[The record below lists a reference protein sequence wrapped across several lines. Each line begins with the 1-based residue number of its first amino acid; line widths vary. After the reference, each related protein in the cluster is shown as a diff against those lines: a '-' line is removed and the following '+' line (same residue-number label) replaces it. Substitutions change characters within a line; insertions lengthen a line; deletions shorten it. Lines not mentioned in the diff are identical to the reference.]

1 MPSVAVIGTQWG
13 DEGKGKIVDVLTP
26 SADVVARFQGGA
38 NAGHTVVAEGQQY
51 ILHLLPAGVLHPG
64 KRAVIGNGV
73 VVDPVALYE
82 EIEGLRG
89 RGIEIKDNLF
99 ISRRAHLILPYHRAI
114 EQARE
119 ALRGERRIGTTGRG
133 IGPAY
138 SDKIDRLGIR
148 FADLFDEPLL
158 HDRLRT
164 NLTEKN
170 ILLEQAYGQRGFQLD
185 ELFAWCL
192 AWRDKLAA
200 YLADTGQLLRE
211 AILKGENLLFE
222 GAHGTMLDID
232 HGTYPYVTSS
242 NITAGA
248 ISTGLGI
255 PPSRINHVL
264 GVAKAYTTRVG
275 MGPFPTEL
283 CDAVGER
290 MRTEGAEYGATTGR
304 ARRCGWF
311 DVVMVRHAAWL
322 SGCTSLG
329 LTKLDVLDR
338 YESIKIC
345 VGYAYR
351 GKVFEHIPEELDI
364 LLQCQPQYEEMP
376 GWQESTAGMT
386 SYEQLPARAR
396 AYIEELSRRIELP
409 VSIIS
414 TGSGREQTIP
424 LRDPF
429 ASAP

>member
-13 DEGKGKIVDVLTP
+13 DEGKGKIVDLLTP
-26 SADVVARFQGGA
+26 NADVVARFQGGA
-38 NAGHTVVAEGQQY
+38 NAGHTIVAEGQQY

-82 EIEGLRG
+82 EIEALRG

-138 SDKIDRLGIR
+138 SDKTDRLGIR

-170 ILLEQAYGQRGFQLD
+170 ILLQQAYGQTGFQLD

-192 AWRDKLAA
+192 EWRDKLAE

-283 CDAVGER
+283 CDDVGER
-290 MRTEGAEYGATTGR
+290 MRKEGAEYGATTGR

-311 DVVMVRHAAWL
+311 DAVMVRHAAWL
-322 SGCTSLG
+322 NGCTSLG

-338 YESIKIC
+338 YESVKIC
-345 VGYAYR
+345 VAYEYR

-364 LLQCQPQYEEMP
+364 LSHCQPQYEEVP
-376 GWQESTAGMT
+376 GWRESTAGMT
-386 SYEQLPARAR
+386 SYDQLPGRAR

-414 TGSGREQTIP
+414 TGSGREQTIM

-429 ASAP
+429 TSVS